1 MLRFLP
7 ILLILAYALAMWFF
21 SVWRLKAELNTR
33 STPLNHPQLN
43 PLLDRLGAAM
53 DLPRISPHV
62 YEIPAVNGLAAPDG
76 RIFITRGFLDRMEAG
91 EVTPEEISGVVA
103 HELGHVAHGHS
114 KRRMI
119 DFAGQNVIRSVLL
132 MTVGRF
138 LPFIGPWLIG
148 LALRAVAARLSQQD
162 EFEADRFATALLV
175 KSGIGTAPQISL
187 FRKLEKLTGG
197 RGNAAPAW
205 LLSHPHLEK
214 RIAAIEANRRRWQ
227 EIS

>member
-7 ILLILAYALAMWFF
+7 LLLILAYALAMWFF
-21 SVWRLKAELNTR
+21 SVWRLKHELNDR
-33 STPLNHPQLN
+33 STPLNDPRLN

-53 DLPRISPHV
+53 DLPRIKAHV
-62 YEIPAVNGLAAPDG
+62 YEIPTVNGLAAPDG
-76 RIFITRGFLDRMEAG
+76 RVFITRGFLDRMDAS
-91 EVTPEEISGVVA
+91 EVSPEEIAGVVA

-132 MTVGRF
+132 MTLGRF

-148 LALRAVAARLSQQD
+148 LAIRAIAARLSQQD

-175 KSGIGTAPQISL
+175 KSGIGADPQLSL
-187 FRKLEKLTGG
+187 FRKLDRLSGG
-197 RGNAAPAW
+197 RGAQAPAW
-205 LLSHPHLEK
+205 LLSHPKLDK
-214 RIAAIEANRRRWQ
+214 RIAAIEANRQRWQ
-227 EIS
+227 